1 MTSLTPSP
9 RATESGARQ
18 KLIPGPLLFG
28 AGILALGSVT
38 MSSAVALQGAGVS
51 TWVLTSPHVTSG
63 ASRLAPSQRVSK
75 LKEESGL
82 TWGQLAEL
90 FGVSRRAV
98 HFWVEGGNIAAHNVA
113 RLLRLEMARNAVIGV
128 GPRDVR
134 NGFFT
139 VDTTGQ
145 SLFAK
150 LLSEVLPS
158 APRLMAGPPIESDRP
173 PLSIGPS
180 VPVGTVDIP
189 LA

>member
-1 MTSLTPSP
+1 MTTLTPSP
-9 RATESGARQ
+9 RATDSGARQ
-18 KLIPGPLLFG
+18 RGISGPLFFG
-28 AGILALGSVT
+28 AGLLALGSIT
-38 MSSAVALQGAGVS
+38 MSSAVALQEAGAS
-51 TWVLTSPHVTSG
+51 TWVLTSSHVISG
-63 ASRLAPSQRVSK
+63 VSRLAPSQRVSK

-98 HFWVEGGNIAAHNVA
+98 HFWVEGGNMAAQNVA
-113 RLLRLEMARNAVIGV
+113 RLLRLEMARSTIIGA

-139 VDTTGQ
+139 VDATGQ
-145 SLFAK
+145 SLFAR
-150 LLSEVLPS
+150 LLSEINPTT
-158 APRLMAGPPIESDRP
+158 PRLMADSPIESKRP

-189 LA
+189 PA